1 MTFGDPPATP
11 PDSNRLQPP
20 LQPPGTGTGGPRD
33 GPRTGRG
40 VWLALTILALLV
52 LGVVFLLPQQVA
64 EKVPPPA
71 SVPLSAPPVAQPAG
85 DQDNAR
91 RQAEQTL
98 QQYLRLQA
106 EVRLIRGDEWAT
118 VAWDAAARHATTGDR
133 LFGER
138 RFDEAGEAYAQ
149 ALARLEALKASRSS
163 RLQQALEAGRQA
175 LNKNDSAGAQ
185 RDFEQALLIEPDN
198 QAAAAALARARV
210 RDQVLELTASA
221 GRAEEAREFETART
235 AYQAALRLDP
245 AFSPAQSGLTHIQ
258 DILDNRA
265 IKAAMS
271 EALAA
276 IDARR
281 FDAAAQA
288 LDKAA
293 AVDPQ
298 ATAVA
303 DARERLRVARREAAI
318 AALRQDAAGRAKA
331 EDWQG
336 AIQRY
341 EKVLHIDERAGFARE
356 GLARARQRARL
367 NGQFDHYLDD
377 PTRLYAD
384 DPLANAERLLGEVP
398 AAPANEPK
406 LAAKIEKLQ
415 SLVRA
420 ARQPLPVKLR
430 SDGET
435 EVLIYHVGRLGRF
448 VDRQEELRPGT
459 YTAVGSRPGY
469 RDVRRV
475 FTLRPGTPAPVV
487 DIRCEETV

>member
-1 MTFGDPPATP
+1 MTSGDRPATP

-33 GPRTGRG
+33 DPRTGRG
-40 VWLALTILALLV
+40 VWLALTILALLG
-52 LGVVFLLPQQVA
+52 LGVVFVLPQRVA
-64 EKVPPPA
+64 EKVPSPA
-71 SVPLSAPPVAQPAG
+71 SAPASAPPVAQPAG

-118 VAWDAAARHATTGDR
+118 AAWDAAARQAAQGDR

-138 RFDEAGEAYAQ
+138 RFAEAGEAYAQ
-149 ALARLEALKASRSS
+149 ALAGLEALKASRSS
-163 RLQQALEAGRQA
+163 RLQQALDAGRQA
-175 LNKNDSAGAQ
+175 LDKNDSVVAQ

-198 QAAAAALARARV
+198 QAATAGLARARV
-210 RDQVLELTASA
+210 RDRVLELTASA
-221 GRAEEAREFETART
+221 GTAEQAREFETARA
-235 AYQAALRLDP
+235 AYQAALKLDP
-245 AFSPAQSGLTHIQ
+245 AFSPAQSGLTHIE
-258 DILDNRA
+258 DILDSRA
-265 IKAAMS
+265 FKTAMS

-318 AALRQDAAGRAKA
+318 AALRQSATGRARA

-341 EKVLHIDERAGFARE
+341 EKVLQIDARAGFARE

-377 PTRLYAD
+377 PARLYAD
-384 DPLANAERLLGEVP
+384 VPLANAERLLHDVP
-398 AAPANEPK
+398 TAPANEPK
-406 LAAKIEKLQ
+406 LAAKIEKLK
-415 SLVRA
+415 SLVLA
-420 ARQPLPVKLR
+420 ARQPLPVRLH

-448 VDRQEELRPGT
+448 VDRLEELRPGT

-475 FTLRPGTPAPVV
+475 FTLRPGTPAPVI
-487 DIRCEETV
+487 DIRCEEPV

>member
-1 MTFGDPPATP
+1 MTSGDRPATP

-20 LQPPGTGTGGPRD
+20 LQPPGSGNGGPQDATRS
-33 GPRTGRG
+33 GRG

-71 SVPLSAPPVAQPAG
+71 SAPPSAPPVAQPAG
-85 DQDNAR
+85 NQDDAR
-91 RQAEQTL
+91 QHAEQTL

-118 VAWDAAARHATTGDR
+118 VAWDAAARQAAKGDR

-138 RFDEAGEAYAQ
+138 RFGEAGEAYAKG
-149 ALARLEALKASRSS
+149 LAGLEALKASRPN
-163 RLQQALEAGRQA
+163 RLQQALAEGRQA
-175 LNKNDSAGAQ
+175 LDKDDSAGAQ

-198 QAAAAALARARV
+198 QAATAGLARARV
-210 RDQVLELTASA
+210 RDRVLELTASA
-221 GRAEEAREFETART
+221 GRAEQAREFETART
-235 AYQAALRLDP
+235 AYQTALQLDP
-245 AFSPAQSGLTHIQ
+245 AYSPAQSGLTHIQ
-258 DILDNRA
+258 DILDSRA
-265 IKAAMS
+265 FKAAMS

-303 DARERLRVARREAAI
+303 DARERLRIARREAAI
-318 AALRQDAAGRAKA
+318 AALRRDAMGRAKA

-341 EKVLHIDERAGFARE
+341 EKVLKIDERAGFARE

-384 DPLANAERLLGEVP
+384 EPLANAERLLRDVP
-398 AAPANEPK
+398 AAPASEPK
-406 LAAKIEKLQ
+406 LAARIEKLK

-420 ARQPLPVKLR
+420 ARQPLPVRLR
-430 SDGET
+430 SDGQT

-448 VDRQEELRPGT
+448 TNRQEELRPGS

-487 DIRCEETV
+487 DIRCEEPV

>member
-1 MTFGDPPATP
+1 M
-11 PDSNRLQPP
+11 
-20 LQPPGTGTGGPRD
+20 
-33 GPRTGRG
+33 
-40 VWLALTILALLV
+40 
-52 LGVVFLLPQQVA
+52 
-64 EKVPPPA
+64 
-71 SVPLSAPPVAQPAG
+71 
-85 DQDNAR
+85 
-91 RQAEQTL
+91 
-98 QQYLRLQA
+98 
-106 EVRLIRGDEWAT
+106 
-118 VAWDAAARHATTGDR
+118 
-133 LFGER
+133 
-138 RFDEAGEAYAQ
+138 
-149 ALARLEALKASRSS
+149 
-163 RLQQALEAGRQA
+163 
-175 LNKNDSAGAQ
+175 
-185 RDFEQALLIEPDN
+185 IEPDN

-265 IKAAMS
+265 FKAAMS